1 MHGVELCFK
10 LECRIGTFNGESL
23 SEINLGRY
31 CQQRSGGVTIKGRHP
46 DGSPTDTP
54 GPGAYDT
61 PQRQG
66 GGFSM
71 AGRYSERPESGTPGP
86 GAYSQGCGLSRIQWH
101 LSNDGLLSPKVYCT
115 SF

>member
-1 MHGVELCFK
+1 MRNERKCMTCKHHL
-10 LECRIGTFNGESL
+10 
-23 SEINLGRY
+23 INPDRC

-86 GAYSQGCGLSRIQWH
+86 GAYIQGCVLFNVLGLSTFA
-101 LSNDGLLSPKVYCT
+101 GYVYFSCVD
-115 SF
+115 F